1 MAEAIVFYG
10 LAAVLVGMGLVAI
23 TRTNP
28 LASALSMIGAFA
40 ALAALYALL
49 SAPLNAVIQIF
60 VYAGG
65 ITVLMVF
72 VIMVLNL
79 GPKDL
84 DPLKVNGIRVS
95 LALAGAAV
103 VFSPV
108 FLTVLP
114 SGQWKTAALP
124 DGFGGIASI
133 GGKLFTDYLFPFE
146 MLSLLLLAAVV
157 GALVLSKRKL

>member
-1 MAEAIVFYG
+1 MIEAVVFYG

-49 SAPLNAVIQIF
+49 SAPLNAVVQIF

-79 GPKDL
+79 GPEDL
-84 DPLKVNGIRVS
+84 RALKVRGLQVA
-95 LALAGAAV
+95 LALIGSAAA
-103 VFSPV
+103 FAPV

-114 SGQWKTAALP
+114 AGQWKAAQLP
-124 DGFGGIASI
+124 EGFGGIASV
-133 GGKLFTDYLFPFE
+133 GGKIFTDFLFPFE